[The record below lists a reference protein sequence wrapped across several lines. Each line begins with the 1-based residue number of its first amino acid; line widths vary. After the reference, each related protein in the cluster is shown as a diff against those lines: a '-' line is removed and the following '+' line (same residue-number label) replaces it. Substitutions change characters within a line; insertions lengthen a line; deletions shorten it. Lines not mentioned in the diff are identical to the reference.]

1 MCLFVGYPKGTRG
14 YYFYN
19 SKKQKVFVSIN
30 AMFLKEDYIKNYEHK
45 SKIEL
50 KELSQDDVS
59 PSLHDRIEKTL
70 RKEKSHKDQ

>member
-19 SKKQKVFVSIN
+19 SEEQKVFVSTN
-30 AMFLKEDYIKNYEHK
+30 AKFLEEDYMKDYEPK

-50 KELSQDDVS
+50 KELSQDDIS
-59 PSLHDRIEKTL
+59 PFLDDRIEKAL
-70 RKEKSHKDQ
+70 KKEKAHKD